1 MIENLIIGTGPAA
14 FAAAMALK
22 ENGQPF
28 EVLDADGDLE
38 PFRLEK
44 IAKLRAMPP
53 EDWAPEDVSTLFP
66 SPKASSK
73 GVEKRFA
80 FGSDFVY
87 RTPKSLSITTEN
99 CKVDISHGFGG
110 FGNVWGAATLPFALS
125 DLRDWPVEPQSL
137 RRSYQNISRY
147 VPVSGARDDLQE
159 LFPIESDSPGTLRE
173 GAQISRLHAFL
184 ESRKRSLNSR
194 GLVFGRARVAVE
206 SRAAET
212 QCRYCGRCLDGC
224 VYGSIFNP
232 REYWPRFFPE
242 GVAIHRGFYAFQFH
256 EDQDHVRVTALDL
269 KASVRR
275 DFMAKRVWIAS
286 GAVATTRLVARS
298 LGILQ
303 RPISLKDSQYFFFP
317 VLTLRR
323 APDEAIR
330 FTLAELFLELLPSE
344 VSPYFTHFQIY
355 GLNTIFK
362 EAIHGL
368 FGAFPGGSYIS
379 KELGRRFLLFQGF
392 LHSAHSGSLSMTLT
406 AASESGDQV
415 HLRGVTNPQSSFVA
429 HAALRKLR
437 QQLLPFGIVPPFSM
451 TVVPIG
457 RSFHMGSSFPMGK
470 TDSAFYS
477 DLQGRPM
484 GLKRVH
490 LMDASTFPSIPATT
504 ITYTIMA
511 NSDRIV
517 NEACSAARVSAVG

>member
-14 FAAAMALK
+14 FAAAMALRQ
-22 ENGQPF
+22 NGQSF
-28 EVLDADGDLE
+28 EVLDAGGDLE

-53 EDWAPEDVSTLFP
+53 EDWAPEDTSLLFP
-66 SPKASSK
+66 SPRASSK

-80 FGSDFVY
+80 FGSDFTY
-87 RTPKSLSITTEN
+87 RIPEALSITTEN

-125 DLRDWPVEPQSL
+125 DLRDWPVEPDSL
-137 RRSYQNISRY
+137 RRSYKNISRY
-147 VPVSGARDDLQE
+147 VPLSGARDDLRE

-184 ESRKRSLNSR
+184 ESRKQRLISR
-194 GLVFGRARVAVE
+194 GLQFGRARVAVE

-212 QCRYCGRCLDGC
+212 QCRYCGHCLDGC

-232 REYWPRFFPE
+232 REFWARFFPE
-242 GVAIHRGFYAFQFH
+242 DVRIHRDFYALEFH
-256 EDQDHVRVTALDL
+256 EEQEAVRVTALDL
-269 KASVRR
+269 KASGRR
-275 DFMAKRVWIAS
+275 DFMAKRVWIAT

-317 VLTLRR
+317 VLTLRK
-323 APDEAIR
+323 APDEAIK

-344 VSPYFTHFQIY
+344 INPYFTHFQVY

-362 EAIHGL
+362 EAIRGL
-368 FGAFPGGSYIS
+368 LSGVPGSDYFS
-379 KELGRRFLLFQGF
+379 KELERRFLLIQGF
-392 LHSAHSGSLSMTLT
+392 LHSAHSGGLLMTLT
-406 AASESGDQV
+406 ATSGSGDQV
-415 HLRGVTNPQSSFVA
+415 HLRGVTNPRSSRIA
-429 HAALRKLR
+429 HTALRQLR
-437 QQLLPFGIVPPFSM
+437 QWLLPFGIVPPFSM
-451 TVVPIG
+451 TMVPIG
-457 RSFHMGSSFPMGK
+457 RSFHLGGSFPMGK
-470 TDSAFYS
+470 TDSLFYS

-504 ITYTIMA
+504 ITCTIMA